1 MLMELQAS
9 FDWCKAERKYH
20 SQFKKAVDWG
30 LVNTAPY
37 DNTTY
42 SYYGYQATNW
52 NEKPIADRIRILVDL
67 RKGQSMMGR
76 YQNPPFAPYPTIYNY
91 RDRVFKRVMDNIQ
104 GAGQYL
110 DIPWTSYQGI
120 TYTMTKKEK

>member
-1 MLMELQAS
+1 MELQES

-20 SQFKKAVDWG
+20 SQFNKGVDWG
-30 LVNTAPY
+30 LVNTSPY

-76 YQNPPFAPYPTIYNY
+76 YRNPPFAPYPTIYNY

-110 DIPWTSYQGI
+110 DIPWKDYVGVTHTI
-120 TYTMTKKEK
+120 KLKEK

>member
-1 MLMELQAS
+1 MELQAS
-9 FDWCKAERKYH
+9 FNWCKAERKYH

-42 SYYGYQATNW
+42 TYYGYQATNW
-52 NEKPIADRIRILVDL
+52 SERPIDERIKHLVDL

-76 YQNPPFAPYPTIYNY
+76 YKNPPFAPFPTIYNY

-110 DIPWTSYQGI
+110 DIPWTDYLGEIHSI
-120 TYTMTKKEK
+120 TIKEK

>member
-1 MLMELQAS
+1 MMKLGDSLP
-9 FDWCKAERKYH
+9 WCQAERDYWK
-20 SQFKKAVDWG
+20 QFIKIDWG
-30 LVNTAPY
+30 LVNTSPY

-110 DIPWTSYQGI
+110 DIPWKDYVGVTHTI
-120 TYTMTKKEK
+120 KLKEK